1 MISSMF
7 YYQGLSKPINGFT
20 QILVKNSVTGCTIM
34 VNRKSIEVSFPI
46 LSLVVIHD
54 WLIAA

>member
-7 YYQGLSKPINGFT
+7 YYQGLSKSINGLT
-20 QILVKNSVTGCTIM
+20 RIQDKNSVTGCTMM
-34 VNRKSIEVSFPI
+34 VNRKAIEVSFPI